1 MLTLKRI
8 APLLAVVLL
17 AGCGGGNGPS
27 EAEKAMNDKFQA
39 LDFKIATME
48 SNNTAYGSQMEDATR
63 EYIALVRQY
72 KAQLGAGEAARR
84 LVEKGDE
91 LGPYCFICKSTLYD
105 EAKKY
110 TG

>member
-1 MLTLKRI
+1 MKRI

-17 AGCGGGNGPS
+17 AGCGGGGNGPS
-27 EAEKAMNDKFQA
+27 EAEKAMNDKFQQ

-48 SNNTAYGSQMEDATR
+48 SNNTAFGSEMEDATR

-72 KAQLGAGEAARR
+72 KEELGAGEAARR

-91 LGPYCFICKSTLYD
+91 IGPYCFICKSNLYE

-110 TG
+110 AG

>member
-1 MLTLKRI
+1 MLKRI

-17 AGCGGGNGPS
+17 AGCGGGSSGPS

-48 SNNTAYGSQMEDATR
+48 SNNTAYGSQLEDATR